1 MSDNRDVAK
10 TLLTEAGRTILQNRP
25 GIHGSAENSFQMIAD
40 FWTVHTRH
48 LRKVRGHDNLFPED
62 VAEMMTMLKKARK
75 VYGVSTNA
83 DNDVDD
89 IGYAALAGMLRLPD
103 PAKSQEQQMSD
114 DLTKGIADVT
124 VQKHTGIDDR
134 GTAERDPNKVAI
146 AAKERDTDPR
156 DALGAA
162 D

>member
-1 MSDNRDVAK
+1 MSDNRDVAR
-10 TLLTEAGRTILQNRP
+10 TLLTEAGRTILKDRP

-48 LRKVRGHDNLFPED
+48 LRKVRGHDNLMPED

-75 VYGVSTNA
+75 IYGASTNA

-103 PAKSQEQQMSD
+103 PSKNPEEERQED
-114 DLTKGIADVT
+114 IAKGIADVT
-124 VQKHTGIDDR
+124 IRQPQSKIDTR
-134 GTAERDPNKVAI
+134 SIAER
-146 AAKERDTDPR
+146 AAE
-156 DALGAA
+156 AA
-162 D
+162 ASELEKNDHA

>member
-10 TLLTEAGRTILQNRP
+10 TLLTEAGRTILKDRP

-40 FWTVHTRH
+40 FWTIHTRH

-75 VYGVSTNA
+75 VYGASTNA

-103 PAKSQEQQMSD
+103 PSKPKEQEQSD
-114 DLTKGIADVT
+114 DMQRAIADVA

-134 GTAERDPNKVAI
+134 TAAERTIAQGWEGDPNKVPPAGEE
-146 AAKERDTDPR
+146 AAH
-156 DALGAA
+156 A
-162 D
+162 